1 MQHADLIRSNL
12 MKIMRRSFAV
22 VALVVSSSASG
33 YVPAAAASDLAS
45 AWSEGKAET
54 KARLVAGAASGKPM
68 AAVEIELA
76 EGWKTYWRFPGD
88 AGGVPP
94 MFNWEKSENVGSVKV
109 LYPQPKRFSDKAGD
123 TLGYKGSV
131 AFPVVVEPKDASKP
145 LSLKLTLEYGI
156 CREVCVPVETELN
169 VEIPAGD
176 TSALPAS
183 VTTALDHV
191 PRSSQML
198 RPGDPK
204 LIKTEAKLEGLNPSL
219 VIEAEFPGGT
229 AKADA
234 YIESPEGF
242 YIPLPKAG
250 SGKDAGKDRL
260 RFEIDLTGAV
270 DPADI
275 KGKDAKVTLVSEHG
289 LSEATFKL
297 E

>member
-1 MQHADLIRSNL
+1 
-12 MKIMRRSFAV
+12 
-22 VALVVSSSASG
+22 
-33 YVPAAAASDLAS
+33 
-45 AWSEGKAET
+45 
-54 KARLVAGAASGKPM
+54 
-68 AAVEIELA
+68 
-76 EGWKTYWRFPGD
+76 
-88 AGGVPP
+88 

-204 LIKTEAKLEGLNPSL
+204 LIKTEAKLEGPNPSL